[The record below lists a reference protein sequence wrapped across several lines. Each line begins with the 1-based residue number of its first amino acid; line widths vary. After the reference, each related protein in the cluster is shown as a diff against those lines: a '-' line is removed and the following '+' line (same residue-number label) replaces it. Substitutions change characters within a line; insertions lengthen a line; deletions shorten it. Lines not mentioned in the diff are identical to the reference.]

1 MTKLQD
7 IFSERSINVS
17 AFARNIGV
25 APTTVYNL
33 LNSKTPERTGVSV
46 WIKVASGLGMT
57 AEELFEMVECS
68 RSENQDQ

>member
-57 AEELFEMVECS
+57 AEELFEMVECN
-68 RSENQDQ
+68 RSENQDK